1 MKNWLCILA
10 LLPLSFSKSEY
21 FVVIASEDSASVAT
35 MLRKLEADKSID
47 QNAYKGALLMKSA
60 GFQSTP
66 FSKLNRFNQGRLI
79 LEKEIESY
87 PKNAEYRFLRLII
100 QENAPGLLFYYS
112 NIAEDAAWVKKH
124 YRELNSEVRSAIVK
138 YSKTSVNLKL

>member
-10 LLPLSFSKSEY
+10 LLPLTFSKSDY
-21 FVVIASEDSASVAT
+21 FTVIAGEDNASITA
-35 MLRKLEADKSID
+35 MLRKLEVDKSVD

-66 FSKLNRFNQGRLI
+66 FAKLNRFNKGRQI
-79 LEKEIESY
+79 LEKEIETY
-87 PKNAEYRFLRLII
+87 PKNTEYRFLRLII

-112 NIAEDAAWVKKH
+112 NIEEDAAWVKKH
-124 YRELNSEVRSAIVK
+124 YKELKADVRSAIVS
-138 YSKTSVNLKL
+138 YSKKSVNLKL